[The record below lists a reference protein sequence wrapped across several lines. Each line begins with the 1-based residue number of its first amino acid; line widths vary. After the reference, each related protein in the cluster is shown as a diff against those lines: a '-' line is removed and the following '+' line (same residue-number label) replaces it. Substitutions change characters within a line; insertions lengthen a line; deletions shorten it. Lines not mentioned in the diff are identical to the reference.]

1 MIASVLRLNRTQIK
15 AEKITDIYS
24 LHRVVYDLFEDVRS
38 EEEKRAGKN
47 SGILFVDKGGD
58 FRCRQILILS
68 NRLPNPPKH
77 GEVESK
83 PIPED
88 FLDHN
93 QYRFEV
99 LVNPVKRDSASRRL
113 VPVKGREAV
122 AQWFIEKSLKSH
134 GFIVDQQTLQINKIA
149 VHTFKKKG
157 HQVTLNSASI
167 QGYLTITNRDLFI
180 NSFQQGIG
188 RGRAFGFG
196 LLQIVP
202 ANNPFEIK
210 GKYNV

>member
-1 MIASVLRLNRTQIK
+1 MIASVLRLNRTDLK
-15 AEKITDIYS
+15 AEKVTDLYS

-38 EEEKRAGKN
+38 EEEKLAGKN

-58 FRCRQILILS
+58 FHHRQILILS
-68 NRLPNPPKH
+68 NRSPTPPKH

-83 PIPED
+83 PIPNN

-122 AQWFIEKSLKSH
+122 AQWFIEKSQKSH
-134 GFIVDQQTLQINKIA
+134 GFSVDQQTLQINKMA
-149 VHTFKKKG
+149 VHTFEKKG
-157 HQVTLNSASI
+157 HQVTLNSASL
-167 QGYLTITNRDLFI
+167 QGYLTVTNRDQFI
-180 NSFQQGIG
+180 NSFQQGVG

-202 ANNPFEIK
+202 TNNPFEI
-210 GKYNV
+210 